1 MQHINNHIQSL
12 SKRAF
17 GSRQMKQ
24 RLGFS
29 CDAPLYGKPLGNVTE
44 PLVVR
49 EQDKVI
55 DNRLKVQRRSDY
67 CSASSYD
74 TTFVNLAEQR
84 SLREQ
89 AKAATSTHCTRVRR
103 KNVAH
108 SFLVWLIIFFVF
120 IPGLINKLQAQD
132 PVFTQAFLSPIYL
145 NPAATGTG
153 DYDLRVSGIYR
164 RQWWTIPSGMNYMA
178 ASVDKYIPAISGGI
192 GVIGTHSSEGY
203 LNKSGVYGTYAYHI
217 CSGTLSA
224 AENGSSPKWFWTGGL
239 QFGVSQT
246 RINYNKLTFADQLNT
261 DGYIP
266 GMPSSVASS
275 VRNGK
280 LFPDFAAGMFFNYN
294 LNDNNRLLMGLSN
307 HHLNMPDE
315 SLTFSSDSVRSQLPR
330 LWTGNLLFTHT
341 NLDNTWSYSIG
352 GIYYRQAN
360 NTSMQAGMEVTQNEY
375 EISLG
380 LWYRGSSNFKNINTF
395 SVSLTMNIL
404 GGRSEKDKLRIG
416 VAHDAEIGNKA
427 YSYTAGS
434 SELGFV
440 WDRNTYN
447 SDVSNPCKP
456 KISSTICPAAIR

>member
-1 MQHINNHIQSL
+1 
-12 SKRAF
+12 
-17 GSRQMKQ
+17 
-24 RLGFS
+24 
-29 CDAPLYGKPLGNVTE
+29 
-44 PLVVR
+44 
-49 EQDKVI
+49 
-55 DNRLKVQRRSDY
+55 
-67 CSASSYD
+67 
-74 TTFVNLAEQR
+74 
-84 SLREQ
+84 
-89 AKAATSTHCTRVRR
+89 
-103 KNVAH
+103 
-108 SFLVWLIIFFVF
+108 
-120 IPGLINKLQAQD
+120 
-132 PVFTQAFLSPIYL
+132 
-145 NPAATGTG
+145 
-153 DYDLRVSGIYR
+153 
-164 RQWWTIPSGMNYMA
+164 MA
-178 ASVDKYIPAISGGI
+178 ASIDKYIPAISGGI
-192 GVIGTHSSEGY
+192 GLIGTHSSEGY

-275 VRNGK
+275 VRNGRM
-280 LFPDFAAGMFFNYN
+280 FPDFAAGMFFNYN

-447 SDVSNPCKP
+447 SVGNNPCKP